1 MSFMAAAPLFASA
14 AMPAS
19 VAAVPAA
26 AGIFSAYGG
35 TAIASGL
42 TFGEGVLIGS
52 TVLDAFGGLAEAS
65 NKSAMSKAQ
74 AQLAEQNAARNE
86 AAARRETA
94 RRLGAMKAAFGKSG
108 VQMAGTPVEVLS
120 ETASE
125 GELDA
130 LTERWSG
137 QSEASILRRRA
148 DDEYTSG
155 LIGAGTSLLSGGS
168 KIYDRWASRN
178 PTRKS

>member
-1 MSFMAAAPLFASA
+1 MSFMAAIPAVAGA
-14 AMPAS
+14 AEA
-19 VAAVPAA
+19 
-26 AGIFSAYGG
+26 GG
-35 TAIASGL
+35 TFWTLGNTLAVIGTA
-42 TFGEGVLIGS
+42 GEFI
-52 TVLDAFGGLAEAS
+52 GGLAEAS

-94 RRLGAMKAAFGKSG
+94 RRLGAMKAAYGKSG

-178 PTRKS
+178 PTRKTT